1 MAELNSCNRDT
12 INLQSLKYLLSGLL
26 KKKDADLVSRVRLLH
41 VSCAYES
48 PGHLAENADSDLLSL
63 GLKPEI
69 VAF

>member
-26 KKKDADLVSRVRLLH
+26 KKKDADLVSRVELLH

-48 PGHLAENADSDLLSL
+48 PGHLAEMQTDSV
-63 GLKPEI
+63 GL
-69 VAF
+69 AGA